1 MVQNTV
7 TGRKRDRALERLVR
21 HSVLP
26 EFARRRPG
34 RVLLM
39 TPDPE
44 RFPRLGDWN
53 IVAISRKGSS
63 GRGPVVCETG
73 QLPFRD
79 GSFDIVLLHHVAID
93 GREPEL
99 HEAWRVLC
107 SGGDIF
113 VLGAGSYGL
122 RGLVNA
128 KRSNLPRIRVLQVCQ
143 QLRRRAFEV
152 EQCAACGLA
161 GVPLYWERWWQRPA
175 LPLADTLV
183 IHGRHRPLRPI
194 INPLRFG
201 RTQAVGVRR
210 TATESFLREAE

>member
-1 MVQNTV
+1 MAGKQRT
-7 TGRKRDRALERLVR
+7 RKRPDRALERLVR
-21 HSVLP
+21 HSILP

-53 IVAISRKGSS
+53 IVRIARDGSS
-63 GRGPVVCETG
+63 GTGPVTCDTG
-73 QLPFRD
+73 QLPFQE
-79 GSFDIVLLHHVAID
+79 GSFDIVLLHHVAED
-93 GREPEL
+93 GREPEV

-113 VLGAGSYGL
+113 LLGTGGYGARAL
-122 RGLVNA
+122 LNSM
-128 KRSNLPRIRVLQVCQ
+128 KSDHPRIKVLQVCQ

-194 INPLRFG
+194 VKSLRFG

>member
-1 MVQNTV
+1 VK
-7 TGRKRDRALERLVR
+7 KRDRALERLVR

-39 TPDPE
+39 TPVVE
-44 RFPRLGDWN
+44 RFPCLGDWN
-53 IVAISRKGSS
+53 IVALSRDGSS
-63 GRGPVVCETG
+63 GTGPVVCETG

-79 GSFDIVLLHHVAID
+79 GSFDTVLLHHVAVD
-93 GREPEL
+93 GREAEL

-107 SGGDIF
+107 AGGDIF
-113 VLGAGSYGL
+113 VLGTGVFGW
-122 RGLVNA
+122 RGLVTA
-128 KRSNLPRIRVLQVCQ
+128 KRSNLPRLRVLQVCQ

-194 INPLRFG
+194 VKPLRFG
-201 RTQAVGVRR
+201 RTQTVGVRR
-210 TATESFLREAE
+210 AATESLMQEAE